1 MPSCQGSYVR
11 GRESQYKESKR
22 KHSEHMPRT
31 NLKPKSIQY
40 AIIVP
45 VEIMAA

>member
-1 MPSCQGSYVR
+1 MLSCRGSYVR
-11 GRESQYKESKR
+11 GRESQYKESNRR
-22 KHSEHMPRT
+22 KSEHVPPT